1 MRTATSLFHLLF
13 CHPSVSCL
21 LSFFSLSLGNL
32 ISHALFLWH
41 ELHQS
46 TSLCLW
52 QSLGCIELLRCP
64 QILFFLSFYLS
75 VRFTQKCENMQ
86 SEKSHAIVRALPLLN
101 RLQYVCGQSHQLFIW
116 HQTERGERENL
127 LLFFSF
133 LLFSPSHVQTGYAIV
148 RIQLHALQSNTK
160 VNLSPYTY
168 AQ

>member
-1 MRTATSLFHLLF
+1 MLCF
-13 CHPSVSCL
+13 CGMNFTNPPVSVFGSPL
-21 LSFFSLSLGNL
+21 AVSSFCDVHRYF
-32 ISHALFLWH
+32 
-41 ELHQS
+41 
-46 TSLCLW
+46 
-52 QSLGCIELLRCP
+52 
-64 QILFFLSFYLS
+64 FFLSFYLS

-86 SEKSHAIVRALPLLN
+86 LEKSHAIVRALPLLN

-160 VNLSPYTY
+160 VNLSPHTY